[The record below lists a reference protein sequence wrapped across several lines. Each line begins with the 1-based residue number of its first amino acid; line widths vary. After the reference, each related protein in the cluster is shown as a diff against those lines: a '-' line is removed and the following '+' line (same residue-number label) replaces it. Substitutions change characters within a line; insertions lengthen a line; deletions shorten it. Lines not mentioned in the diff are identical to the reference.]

1 MARSG
6 AFGPGSSEESSALSV
21 LYGTMLH
28 CVTALFIEATALFI
42 EALPLPETCYMP
54 CARRFAES
62 HNTGTRQRNGHSAK
76 SLFAECLEPNTRQT
90 RGTRHN
96 PYLPSAGAQQTK
108 GTWQNIDMPSAS
120 ERAHGKAG
128 ARARH
133 ARRPT
138 RPFAL
143 PSASR
148 LALGKMRFCRVSF
161 PGTRQ
166 SPVLPKKNCGRRGN
180 RARDLPHTKNPPLP
194 SRRSLFSVQ
203 LGLRFLKLYI

>member
-1 MARSG
+1 MKEP
-6 AFGPGSSEESSALSV
+6 FVMHEEPLLTDLCSCTDVRQAV
-21 LYGTMLH
+21 DTTGNQLYAVCH
-28 CVTALFIEATALFI
+28 KVCRE
-42 EALPLPETCYMP
+42 PQ
-54 CARRFAES
+54 
-62 HNTGTRQRNGHSAK
+62 HGHSAK
-76 SLFAECLEPNTRQT
+76 NLFAECLEPNTRQT

-96 PYLPSAGAQQTK
+96 PYLLSAGARQTN
-108 GTWQNIDMPSAS
+108 GTRQNMNMPSAS

-133 ARRPT
+133 ARRPS

-166 SPVLPKKNCGRRGN
+166 SLALHKKNCGRRGN
-180 RARDLPHTKNPPLP
+180 RACDLLHTKNPPLP

-203 LGLRFLKLYI
+203 LGLRFLKVYI